1 MMLLVVAV
9 LWACAAPPPG
19 GYALVAMTSDPYACH
34 GLLLHARS
42 YAHSLNHKALQHMGV
57 THILNVNTSHRFH
70 STPCEVKHVPMSDYG
85 AYGQTPCGL
94 AALEA
99 LLASKRGVCCVWG
112 GGSER
117 CWHACA
123 LLRSVLALCAVSTPG
138 VSRMHRAT
146 SSP

>member
-19 GYALVAMTSDPYACH
+19 GYALVAMTSDPFACH

-85 AYGQTPCGL
+85 TARRRMAWQRSGPCWP
-94 AALEA
+94 
-99 LLASKRGVCCVWG
+99 ASVVCV
-112 GGSER
+112 
-117 CWHACA
+117 
-123 LLRSVLALCAVSTPG
+123 V
-138 VSRMHRAT
+138 
-146 SSP
+146 